1 MKTWFLYFPNLS
13 RLHFCQLFLLL
24 FTWKGLTLTLHFA
37 LAWTHVGSEMKE
49 GAPNKTWD
57 CAYVTLFVAAPKQR
71 HKSVWKKI
79 NFQTQGIRCFCK
91 CLQIC
96 RAIHSQTTALKAID
110 GEKLVEEMASWKSG
124 HYCKSNWT
132 INPIYPISKSHLI
145 VNLTIFAHFQIENY
159 KDADSH
165 INDKY
170 LPSHLWLSFC
180 FALGIFSDPK

>member
-13 RLHFCQLFLLL
+13 RFHFCQLFLLL
-24 FTWKGLTLTLHFA
+24 FTWKRADFDFA
-37 LAWTHVGSEMKE
+37 LRLSLDPCWQRDE
-49 GAPNKTWD
+49 GAIT
-57 CAYVTLFVAAPKQR
+57 KQNLRLCLR
-71 HKSVWKKI
+71 HPICSGSQTEAQICLKKI

-96 RAIHSQTTALKAID
+96 RAIHSQTTTLKAIE
-110 GEKLVEEMASWKSG
+110 GEKLVEQMASGKSG

-145 VNLTIFAHFQIENY
+145 VKLTIFAHFQIENY
-159 KDADSH
+159 EDADSH
-165 INDKY
+165 INYEY